1 MGRAVVMTRQDLTA
15 AALRRHAGRCRDG
28 RVACRALAMAHIL
41 DGATRAEAAAAC
53 GMDRQT
59 LRDWVHRYN
68 ADGLAGLRDAPRS
81 GRPAVLSAEQM
92 AELKALV

>member
-15 AALRRHAGRCRDG
+15 AALCRHAGRCRDG

-59 LRDWVHRYN
+59 LRDWVHR
-68 ADGLAGLRDAPRS
+68 
-81 GRPAVLSAEQM
+81 
-92 AELKALV
+92 